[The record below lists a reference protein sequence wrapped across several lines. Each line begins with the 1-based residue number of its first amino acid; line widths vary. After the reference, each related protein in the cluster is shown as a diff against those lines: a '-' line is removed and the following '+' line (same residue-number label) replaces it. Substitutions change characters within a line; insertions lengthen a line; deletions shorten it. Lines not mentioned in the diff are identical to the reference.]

1 MGNFIS
7 SSSSI
12 SCHMDRSYEYLEAM
26 PSPEIDTYYGRLSD
40 IRESLP
46 LLDGLLSRDEAM
58 RVKQLRNS
66 NDRQVYT
73 LTHSLLRLLIARR
86 LEVRP
91 GSITFINDK
100 NGRPYMPGGELS
112 FNISHT
118 RYAFAISI
126 VKNYYPGID
135 IERSDRN
142 IDYKQV
148 AANYFSKKEIDYIS
162 GSESPEEAFYRL
174 WTRKESLLKSIGSGI
189 VTDLTRVEVSDES
202 NIIPSHLFPID
213 KFKPLYEK
221 YYIYSMKLADHHL
234 SITIPEKRD
243 LEIRRFTGSEI
254 RKLVDSG
261 IMETVK

>member
-1 MGNFIS
+1 
-7 SSSSI
+7 
-12 SCHMDRSYEYLEAM
+12 SYEYLEAR
-26 PSPEIDTYYGRLSD
+26 PSSEIDIYYGFLSD
-40 IRESLP
+40 TGQSLP
-46 LLDGLLSRDEAM
+46 LLNGLLSGDEAM

-66 NDRQVYT
+66 NDKQVYA
-73 LTHSLLRLLIARR
+73 LSHALLRLLIARK
-86 LEVRP
+86 LEIGP
-91 GSITFINDK
+91 GSISFIKDR
-100 NGRPYMPGGELS
+100 NGRPYMPEGVLN

-118 RYAFAISI
+118 RYAFAITI
-126 VKNYYPGID
+126 VKNYFPGID

-142 IDYKQV
+142 IDYEQV
-148 AANYFSKKEIDYIS
+148 AVNYFSKREIDYIS

-189 VTDLTRVEVSDES
+189 VTDLAQVEVSDKS
-202 NIIPSHLFPID
+202 NIIPSHLFPLE

-254 RKLVDSG
+254 RKLVGSG

>member
-7 SSSSI
+7 SDGGI
-12 SCHMDRSYEYLEAM
+12 LCHMDISYEYLEAR
-26 PSPEIDTYYGRLSD
+26 PSSEIDIYYGRLSD
-40 IRESLP
+40 IRESLS
-46 LLDGLLSRDEAM
+46 LLNGMLSVDETT

-73 LTHSLLRLLIARR
+73 LTHALLRLLIARR
-86 LEVRP
+86 LEISP
-91 GSITFINDK
+91 GSISFIKDK

-118 RYAFAISI
+118 RYAFAITI
-126 VKNYYPGID
+126 VKNYFPGID

-142 IDYKQV
+142 IDYEQV

-162 GSESPEEAFYRL
+162 GSESPREAFYML

-189 VTDLTRVEVSDES
+189 VTDLTQVEVSEES
-202 NIIPSHLFPID
+202 NIIPSHLFPLG

-221 YYIYSMKLADHHL
+221 YYIYSMKLADHQL

-261 IMETVK
+261 IKETVK